1 MSKARSLALVG
12 AGPVS
17 RSFLA
22 RLPAVAEHLGPVM
35 SLSFRLA
42 SRIANALRSGF
53 PVAGYKEL
61 DRARI
66 VLVSLPARSL
76 FRVVSELAAA
86 PLDWPHKTVILCDAE
101 RDSAVLTAL
110 ASLGAATASLAP
122 LEGFDEKRLLIE
134 GDPAALLAARRLLAH
149 GDVRLVELHPQTKTA
164 YLAGITFLT
173 ALSAPLLIAANDC
186 FRFAGLNSQLAA
198 QVIERLSALTLRAHL
213 KGGRKIWTG
222 VAARG
227 ELAALERISPELAAS
242 YADAARVALR
252 TRRRGKAGAAG
263 AS

>member
-1 MSKARSLALVG
+1 MRKARSLALVG

-22 RLPAVAEHLGPVM
+22 RLPAVAEHLGPVT

-42 SRIANALRSGF
+42 SRIANALRFGF

-61 DRARI
+61 DRSRV
-66 VLVSLPARSL
+66 VLVSLPARYL
-76 FRVVSELAAA
+76 FRIVSELAAA
-86 PLDWPHKTVILCDAE
+86 PLDWPRKTVILCDGE
-101 RDSAVLTAL
+101 RDSAVLAPL
-110 ASLGAATASLAP
+110 AACGAATASMAP
-122 LEGFDEKRLLIE
+122 LEGFDEQRLLIE

-149 GDVRLVELHPQTKTA
+149 GDVRLVELRRHTKAA
-164 YLAGITFLT
+164 YLAGLTFLT
-173 ALSAPLLIAANDC
+173 ALSAPLLAAANDC
-186 FRFAGLNSQLAA
+186 FRSAGLNSRLAS
-198 QVIERLSALTLRAHL
+198 QVIERLGARTLRAYL
-213 KGGRKIWTG
+213 KGGKKSWAG

-252 TRRRGKAGAAG
+252 TQRRGKASAAG

>member
-1 MSKARSLALVG
+1 MALVG

-42 SRIANALRSGF
+42 SRIANAMRSGF
-53 PVAGYKEL
+53 PVAGYKDL
-61 DRARI
+61 DRSRV
-66 VLVSLPARSL
+66 VLVALPARYLS
-76 FRVVSELAAA
+76 RVVSELAAA
-86 PLDWPHKTVILCDAE
+86 PLDWTRKTVILCDGE
-101 RDSAVLTAL
+101 RDSAVL
-110 ASLGAATASLAP
+110 ASLAARGAATASLAP

-134 GDPAALLAARRLLAH
+134 GDPAALLAARRLLVH
-149 GDVRLVELHPQTKTA
+149 GDVRLVELRRQTKTA
-164 YLAGITFLT
+164 YVAGITFLT
-173 ALSAPLLIAANDC
+173 ALSAPLFAAANDC
-186 FRFAGLNSQLAA
+186 FRSAGLNSRLRA
-198 QVIERLSALTLRAHL
+198 QVIERLAARTLRAYL
-213 KGGRKIWTG
+213 KGGGKSWTG

-227 ELAALERISPELAAS
+227 EAAALERISPELAAS

-252 TRRRGKAGAAG
+252 TRRRGKARAAG